1 MEKKFNLVKILENCP
16 TGMELDSPIWDGVVF
31 DHIDIMKDT
40 YPIYI
45 KKMGGIKECLTEN
58 GYFDS
63 DPGAKCVIFPK
74 GKDTWEGF
82 QRPFKDGDIVYNR
95 LQKRICIYHYIEDE
109 TPCISHCRYNEYN
122 KTFEIL
128 DDICIVKQDYRL
140 ATEEEKE
147 KLFDAIKSNGY
158 KWNFEKKTLEK
169 LIIIPKFKI
178 GDKILKNGY
187 TTVTTI
193 KEIRENDY
201 IITFPDLFGNA
212 YITDKL
218 SFSNQNDW
226 ELFKPKFKVG
236 DRIAEIGGSKK
247 GEIIYIDLDKY
258 HVAVSNN
265 IGIDILFENQDYWEL
280 VNDNFE
286 SKSISPKFKEG
297 DRIVLK
303 DNPYNMPSLKI
314 KTVTNELY
322 ILEEGFLYITSTDE
336 RYVLEN
342 KFNINDL
349 KPFDKVLVR
358 YNSDSV
364 WIAQLFEAYDKT
376 QYWPIFCVGHTR
388 YKQCIPYKDNESL
401 LGTTKEC
408 DDFYKIWED

>member
-1 MEKKFNLVKILENCP
+1 MEKINIAELLMDCP
-16 TGMELDSPIWDGVVF
+16 EGMELDCTLCDSDAKVF
-31 DHIDIMKDT
+31 LERVLDDDFI
-40 YPIYI
+40 YPIRVTI
-45 KKMGGIKECLTEN
+45 KYDNTE
-58 GYFDS
+58 YSKSFTKY
-63 DPGAKCVIFPK
+63 GAFINDMPYCKCVIFPK

-82 QRPFKDGDIVYNR
+82 TPPHQFKDGDICYIKTEDIENIFIFKGFTYDFINRYVNLCNDNLITYNGSVC
-95 LQKRICIYHYIEDE
+95 KITSIKE
-109 TPCISHCRYNEYN
+109 
-122 KTFEIL
+122 F
-128 DDICIVKQDYRL
+128 RL

-147 KLFDAIKSNGY
+147 KLFDVIRENGY
-158 KWNFEKKTLEK
+158 KWNFENKTLEK
-169 LIIIPKFKI
+169 LI
-178 GDKILKNGY
+178 N
-187 TTVTTI
+187 
-193 KEIRENDY
+193 
-201 IITFPDLFGNA
+201 
-212 YITDKL
+212 
-218 SFSNQNDW
+218 
-226 ELFKPKFKVG
+226 PKFKVG

-265 IGIDILFENQDYWEL
+265 IGIDVLFKDQDDWEL

-322 ILEEGFLYITSTDE
+322 ILEEGFFYITSADE

-349 KPFDKVLVR
+349 KPFDRVLVR
-358 YNSDSV
+358 YDSDSV

-376 QYWPIFCVGHTR
+376 HNWPILCVGHTR
-388 YKQCIPYKDNESL
+388 YKQCIPYKDNEHL
-401 LGTTKEC
+401 LGTTKDC
-408 DDFYKIWED
+408 DNFYKWEED

>member
-1 MEKKFNLVKILENCP
+1 MNDSKKINVAELLLNCP
-16 TGMELDSPIWDGVVF
+16 TGMELDCTMYDNCTFEGIENVGYINIKIKTPSGI
-31 DHIDIMKDT
+31 IDLTKEGC
-40 YPIYI
+40 YI
-45 KKMGGIKECLTEN
+45 RHDEN
-58 GYFDS
+58 
-63 DPGAKCVIFPK
+63 AKCVIFPK
-74 GKDTWEGF
+74 GKTSWEGF
-82 QRPFKDGDIVYNR
+82 VPPHQFKDGDIISDDFGSV
-95 LQKRICIYHYIEDE
+95 CIFKGEGGIKGTVDFYCGIDDDANELYIKDVKDKDE
-109 TPCISHCRYNEYN
+109 HFGDI
-122 KTFEIL
+122 
-128 DDICIVKQDYRL
+128 DDYQL
-140 ATEEEKE
+140 ASEEEKK
-147 KLFDAIKSNGY
+147 KLFATIKSNGY
-158 KWNFEKKTLEK
+158 KWDSETKTLEQ
-169 LIIIPKFKI
+169 LIVPKFK
-178 GDKILKNGY
+178 
-187 TTVTTI
+187 
-193 KEIRENDY
+193 E
-201 IITFPDLFGNA
+201 
-212 YITDKL
+212 
-218 SFSNQNDW
+218 
-226 ELFKPKFKVG
+226 G

-258 HVAVSNN
+258 HVAVSND
-265 IGIDILFENQDYWEL
+265 IGIDVLFKDQDEWEL

-322 ILEEGFLYITSTDE
+322 ILEEGFFYITSTDE

-388 YKQCIPYKDNESL
+388 YPQCIPYKNNEHL
-401 LGTTKEC
+401 LGTTNEC
-408 DDFYKIWED
+408 DEFYKTWED